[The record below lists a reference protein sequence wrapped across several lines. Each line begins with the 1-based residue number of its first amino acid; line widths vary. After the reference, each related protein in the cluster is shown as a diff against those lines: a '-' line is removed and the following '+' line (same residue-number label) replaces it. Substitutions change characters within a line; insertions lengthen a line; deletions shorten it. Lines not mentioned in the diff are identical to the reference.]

1 MKNKLALM
9 LVIIFVLSISFNVVA
24 GEIGFSN
31 QEQTKDFC
39 DRFLTLMVEEDIEKA
54 FNIVEEQW
62 PFAIAEIQRLESSTI
77 KQLDSVKG
85 RYGNILGYE
94 LVKEEKIKDTFV
106 KYIYVMKYEKHIIR
120 WKFIFYKPDDSW
132 ILNSF
137 NFDDSINELF
147 TN

>member
-106 KYIYVMKYEKHIIR
+106 KYTYVMKYEKHIIR